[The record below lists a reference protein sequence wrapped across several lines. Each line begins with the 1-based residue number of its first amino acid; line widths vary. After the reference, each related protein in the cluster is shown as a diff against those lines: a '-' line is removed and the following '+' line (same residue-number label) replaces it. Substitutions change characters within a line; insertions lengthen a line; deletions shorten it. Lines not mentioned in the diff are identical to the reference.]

1 MRQTLTPMCA
11 TIATFLAAATPAA
24 SQQEQDLPPE
34 WTLCINEGKAY
45 PPDIAA
51 DGCTAVI
58 RSGNRMPRELAVA
71 FTNRGLAY
79 RALGDFDRA
88 LAMIEESVEMAL
100 RQIRRSLPA

>member
-1 MRQTLTPMCA
+1 MRQTLIPICA
-11 TIATFLAAATPAA
+11 AITALSVPVATPAA
-24 SQQEQDLPPE
+24 SQQELPSE

-45 PPDIAA
+45 PPDIAV

-79 RALGDFDRA
+79 RALGDLDRA
-88 LAMIEESVEMAL
+88 IADYD
-100 RQIRRSLPA
+100 